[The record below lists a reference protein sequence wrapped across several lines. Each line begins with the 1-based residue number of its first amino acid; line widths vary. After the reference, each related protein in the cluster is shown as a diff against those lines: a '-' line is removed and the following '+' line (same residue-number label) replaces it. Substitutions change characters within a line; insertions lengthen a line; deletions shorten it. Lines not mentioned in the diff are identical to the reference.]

1 MSGRYHTQS
10 RKECMGTKR
19 WHNSCPHQICY
30 SSMTVSLAKQE
41 SPDTSSESRTTQ
53 LNRDLWSQRHDQRRL
68 DTQNP
73 IATYA
78 EAFGDQIKEV
88 MNPIMGFYD

>member
-53 LNRDLWSQRHDQRRL
+53 LNRDPWSQRHDQRRL

-88 MNPIMGFYD
+88 MNPIMGIYD